1 MKKLIMCFVLC
12 MVLCGSAV
20 MASSVQEEGIIIPY
34 DLIKDRPS
42 DCQTATLFGE
52 ESTDVYEELE
62 KRIVDAI
69 KNMDDTVDITNLEIP
84 ETSIY
89 DISYLYTDV
98 MRDYPKYGF
107 YVNLKYGLEYWP
119 SGNYISS
126 IAIKYKDYDEEYIEE
141 TQKAIDE
148 ATAEILHMIDED
160 MTDFQKVMTVHDYM
174 VLNYE
179 YDVRV
184 LDDPDADVVRDITMM
199 LTKKGVCMGYSY
211 AFKHVMN
218 ELGIECGYVESDFMN
233 HEWNIVKIDGEWYHI
248 DVTQDDPLYDHKYDM
263 FAMVQH
269 RKALLSSEAIDALG
283 AVGYVLPNG
292 VEANSKKYDDAPWRT
307 NTGAVATLKGVTYY
321 VDGNNLVDETG
332 KVIYRNLARNY
343 GRWNGIGAQN
353 QVLLYTGIASYY
365 GKLYF
370 NTENAIYSYDPETGK
385 SAKILEVPGI
395 FGMYINGDTLYYGKA
410 EINGNRLEKFSKHG
424 EEDIS
429 YMRIDEVL
437 VKDVSDILV
446 TFAVG
451 SMTDKQKIAANVYTD
466 DEEDGIVKINIK
478 DVIKMAQIIA
488 TKKD

>member
-1 MKKLIMCFVLC
+1 MCFVLC
-12 MVLCGSAV
+12 MALCTTAVLAQ
-20 MASSVQEEGIIIPY
+20 SVREESIVIPY
-34 DLIKDRPS
+34 ELIKDRPS
-42 DCQTATLFGE
+42 DCKTATLFGE
-52 ESTDVYEELE
+52 EGTDVYEEFE
-62 KRIVDAI
+62 ERIVDAV
-69 KNMDDTVDITNLEIP
+69 KNMETEVNVLDLDIPLS
-84 ETSIY
+84 SIM
-89 DISYLYTDV
+89 DVVYLYADV
-98 MRDYPKYGF
+98 MRNHPYYGF
-107 YVNLKYGLEYWP
+107 LVDISGFEYWP
-119 SGNYISS
+119 SGTNISYIL
-126 IAIKYKDYDEEYIEE
+126 IKYKDYDEEYVKE
-141 TQKAIDE
+141 TQKAIDK

-179 YDVRV
+179 YDARV

-248 DVTQDDPLYDHKYDM
+248 DVTQDDPLYGGKYDM

-292 VEANSKKYDDAPWRT
+292 VEANSKKYDDAPWKT
-307 NTGAVATLKGVTYY
+307 NSGAVVTLKGVTYY

-385 SAKILEVPGI
+385 SAKILVVPGI
-395 FGMYINGDTLYYGKA
+395 FGMYIDGDTLYYGKA

-446 TFAVG
+446 TFSVAD
-451 SMTDKQKIAANVYTD
+451 MTYKQKVAANVYTD

-488 TKKD
+488 TKKN